1 MKESLDNSFI
11 NTEKFPRK
19 IEVPKEEIKAVE
31 EIADFVEKLS
41 LEPAKAS
48 QNPRLSVGELIE
60 RKEKELNSKIDSLPE
75 NKKLDLKIKIKRQAE
90 YEAHKDDIDFDN
102 NQFEK
107 LLGFIEKYS
116 IWQYKF
122 STNYAFTLGQYHDF
136 NFKGD
141 GSESREVDEYQAFAG
156 QGRDSIYY
164 VSKSGMSLRLLKNQL
179 LDKGIRAVLQ
189 KPQEFV
195 LFLNI
200 REKQRND
207 LDIFE
212 KFSDIEGINY
222 QNMPA
227 EIVSMEPK
235 LEYNVVEY
243 STLDFNQKIDSSKDF
258 ESKIKTSRDGNK
270 IIIENYDDI
279 HTGHQINR
287 IFFSK

>member
-1 MKESLDNSFI
+1 MEKISL
-11 NTEKFPRK
+11 EKNNDGPFKK
-19 IEVPKEEIKAVE
+19 IEVPKEEIKVVE
-31 EIADFVEKLS
+31 EITDFVEKLS
-41 LEPAKAS
+41 LEPAEMS
-48 QNPRLSVGELIE
+48 QNPRFSVGELVE
-60 RKEKELNSKIDSLPE
+60 RKEKELGLKIDSLPE
-75 NKKLDLKIKIKRQAE
+75 NEKLDLKIKIKRQAE
-90 YEAHKDDIDFDN
+90 YEAHKDDIDFEN
-102 NQFEK
+102 SQFEK
-107 LLGFIEKYS
+107 LLEFIEKYP
-116 IWQYKF
+116 IWKYKF

-136 NFKGD
+136 DFKGD

-179 LDKGIRAVLQ
+179 LDKGIRVVLQ

-227 EIVSMEPK
+227 EIVSTEPK
-235 LEYNVVEY
+235 LGYNVVEY

-270 IIIENYDDI
+270 IIVEDYDDI
-279 HTGHQINR
+279 HTGHQVNR
-287 IFFSK
+287 IYFKK